1 MTIVKKTEKTWRKK
15 LIDELEERLEMHNML
30 VYDEISFKTPTG
42 SSFKIPDITI
52 LDRSKV
58 IEREKEIIIQPSGV
72 IAIVETKR
80 EDVHDGILQALQY
93 VTYIEHIGVSRG
105 CFSTNYRQVIG
116 VIFEDTIRRIQDETF
131 GRTISDETI
140 SSAANF
146 IADLITGVVTAPPIE
161 LKDETIIRI
170 LNASVNQ
177 LSAFTGVIPKRKL
190 EQLSGMFFAKT
201 LDLSIMENESS
212 KKEFED
218 AMAKAAAYLIVNQI
232 LFYHLLSSA
241 IEEFE
246 PLKSI
251 NDPEEL
257 QELFNK
263 VLSKDFEPVFG
274 SKIAGFLPKNATSI
288 LNQIINAVKSLKL
301 EQIRR
306 DVIGKVF
313 HGVIPETIRKRIA
326 AYYTKNTAAELLANL
341 CIKKAEDIVV
351 DLACGSGT
359 LLVAAYTRKKELYTK
374 KGEIADHKKLLSE
387 IYGIDISL
395 FAGHLSAVH
404 LSLQEPIYYTEDVN
418 ILIEDAFNVA
428 PGFKAL
434 TIREIVEDKV
444 IKEGRPVP
452 HPVDVIIMNPPFTS
466 VERLERRY
474 VERTLLPAMKRN
486 KKEKWTGGR
495 GAGLHIY
502 FLLHADG
509 FLRKGGYIGAVLPES
524 MLDYVKTGIKQY
536 LLDNYHIEYIISS
549 DVEYFSEQTDFR
561 DMLLIAKKG
570 KEDKPTKFV
579 MLKAEL
585 SPSNIKEILRK
596 IKKNYD
602 CEDNDVRIR
611 IVNKKE
617 LEKETLWSH
626 FLRAI
631 DVADEIKNLAGDLL
645 IEGKEVFGRANVGF
659 EAFGVNFF
667 FIPNKYWEIGSRG
680 KLYTKII
687 NKYTKEALKIPNKFL
702 VPSLRNPKEHSSY
715 ITPKVEHFVLSIPKM
730 PREKLPKDIQR
741 YIEWAEKTLEI
752 PAQKKFGEF
761 WFSHINHWIKK
772 WKFKRIAIL
781 EKFLPTTKAV
791 SAHLLQDG
799 VIGQKTY
806 YFVSTGDYKKDKAL
820 VAWFNSSLGLLFRY
834 KRRMILGKASE
845 RLLAKHIETMPC
857 LNVDKLKKEQL
868 DELSKALDEFM
879 KNEPLPPV
887 SNQIG
892 KPYREK
898 LDMVILKILEV
909 PERVIEEVLKEIYE
923 KLKTWI
929 IEVQGRK

>member
-1 MTIVKKTEKTWRKK
+1 MKTTTTISILKATIGNPLTRKLLKGLSKYCEKDGKNRIEVAVELYTGQRENACFSCRAAEKIIAKVLKKGGDAFGLSEAQIKEKFKDSYWAKGLASTIRGIAQFGVTRPFTSGAPFQVVWDVTYACNLKCK
-15 LIDELEERLEMHNML
+15 HCYATAGKIWKDELTTKEAKYAIDVFDKTGVTILAFSGGEPLVRPDIFELTKYAADKGMYVAVATNGTLITKEKAREMKKAGIQFVQISLDGADAKTHDAFRGINGAFDKT
-30 VYDEISFKTPTG
+30 VKGIKNSVAENFFVEISTTVTKYNY
-42 SSFKIPDITI
+42 KEIPDIIKFGEELGANWLMAYNFIPTGRGRDI
-52 LDRSKV
+52 FEVDLSPE
-58 IEREKEIIIQPSGV
+58 EREEVLKLLWNELKSGRKISVLSTAPQFARVSLQEEEGEKEIIIQPSGV

-93 VTYIEHIGVSRG
+93 VTYLEHIGVPRG

-116 VIFEDTIRRIQDETF
+116 VIFEDTIRRIQDESF
-131 GRTISDETI
+131 GKTISDETI

-146 IADLITGVVTAPPIE
+146 IADLITGTITAPPIE

-177 LSAFTGVIPKRKL
+177 LSAFTGVVPKRKL

-201 LDLSIMENESS
+201 LDPSIMENESS

-241 IEEFE
+241 TGEFK
-246 PLKSI
+246 PLKSV

-274 SKIAGFLPKNATSI
+274 SKIVGFLPKNATSV

-301 EQIRR
+301 EQVRR

-313 HGVIPETIRKRIA
+313 HGIIPETIRKRIA

-359 LLVAAYTRKKELYTK
+359 LLVAAYTRKKELYAK

-418 ILIEDAFNVA
+418 ILIEDAFNIA
-428 PGFKAL
+428 PGFKAF
-434 TIREIVEDKV
+434 TIREVVEDKV

-452 HPVDVIIMNPPFTS
+452 YPVDVIIMNPPFTS

-474 VERTLLPAMKRN
+474 VERTLVPAMKRD
-486 KKEKWTGGR
+486 KKDKWAKGR
-495 GAGLHIY
+495 GAGLHVY

-561 DMLLIAKKG
+561 DMLLVARKG

-579 MLKAEL
+579 MLKVEL

-596 IKKNYD
+596 IKKNYNY
-602 CEDNDVRIR
+602 EDNEVRIR
-611 IVNKKE
+611 IVEKGE
-617 LEKETLWSH
+617 LEKTTLWSS
-626 FLRAI
+626 FLRI
-631 DVADEIKNLAGDLL
+631 AD
-645 IEGKEVFGRANVGF
+645 
-659 EAFGVNFF
+659 
-667 FIPNKYWEIGSRG
+667 
-680 KLYTKII
+680 
-687 NKYTKEALKIPNKFL
+687 
-702 VPSLRNPKEHSSY
+702 
-715 ITPKVEHFVLSIPKM
+715 
-730 PREKLPKDIQR
+730 
-741 YIEWAEKTLEI
+741 
-752 PAQKKFGEF
+752 
-761 WFSHINHWIKK
+761 
-772 WKFKRIAIL
+772 IL
-781 EKFLPTTKAV
+781 
-791 SAHLLQDG
+791 D
-799 VIGQKTY
+799 
-806 YFVSTGDYKKDKAL
+806 
-820 VAWFNSSLGLLFRY
+820 
-834 KRRMILGKASE
+834 
-845 RLLAKHIETMPC
+845 
-857 LNVDKLKKEQL
+857 
-868 DELSKALDEFM
+868 
-879 KNEPLPPV
+879 
-887 SNQIG
+887 
-892 KPYREK
+892 
-898 LDMVILKILEV
+898 
-909 PERVIEEVLKEIYE
+909 
-923 KLKTWI
+923 
-929 IEVQGRK
+929 